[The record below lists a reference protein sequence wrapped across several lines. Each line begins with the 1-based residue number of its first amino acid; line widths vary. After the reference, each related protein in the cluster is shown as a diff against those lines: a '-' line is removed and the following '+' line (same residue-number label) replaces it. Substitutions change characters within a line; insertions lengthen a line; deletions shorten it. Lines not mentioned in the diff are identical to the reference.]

1 MTIVPDI
8 KPQPKASI
16 SRQVYQ
22 KLEDNLDEKARCY
35 LNGYSD
41 QRVAEEIG
49 CAIGVVQD
57 IRLSAFCELV
67 EDQRLTILRGD
78 ITTLE
83 KALAKVVKT
92 AGEDI
97 AALRSRVEQIALTT
111 KLR

>member
-1 MTIVPDI
+1 MTAAPDT

-16 SRQVYQ
+16 SRQVYGM
-22 KLEDNLDEKARCY
+22 LEDHLDEKSRCY
-35 LNGYSD
+35 INGYSD
-41 QRVAEEIG
+41 QRVADEVG
-49 CAIGVVQD
+49 CAVGVVQD

-78 ITTLE
+78 ITALE

-92 AGEDI
+92 AADDI